1 MSVVEN
7 QPKIALITGGSRG
20 LGRNTAINLARKG
33 VVMITISLVELA
45 RFLDLIWTLC
55 PEPLGAARE
64 RSHAADELFST
75 LRTALDHL

>member
-1 MSVVEN
+1 MPHFLQE
-7 QPKIALITGGSRG
+7 PKPVDLYFR
-20 LGRNTAINLARKG
+20 

>member
-1 MSVVEN
+1 MPHFLQE
-7 QPKIALITGGSRG
+7 PKAVDLYFR
-20 LGRNTAINLARKG
+20 

-45 RFLDLIWTLC
+45 RLLDLIWTLC